1 MTNWHSIKMYL
12 GFTVVFILGGLQLL
26 SKQIPDSGT
35 IQIIIS
41 VLLMIEHEFFGNSET
56 EID

>member
-12 GFTVVFILGGLQLL
+12 GFAVVFILGGLQLL
-26 SKQIPDSGT
+26 SKQVPDSGT

-41 VLLMIEHEFFGNSET
+41 VLLMIEHEFFGNSES